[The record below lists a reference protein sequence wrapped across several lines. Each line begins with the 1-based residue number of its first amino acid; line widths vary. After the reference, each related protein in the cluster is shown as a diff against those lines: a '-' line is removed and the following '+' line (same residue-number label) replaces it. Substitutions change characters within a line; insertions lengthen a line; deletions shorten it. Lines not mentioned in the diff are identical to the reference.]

1 MFQDGTNADQA
12 FVGMADDSRVGFWG
26 NTGANWG
33 LTMDTGSGEVVL
45 SNDLTVSKTADGT
58 ASFTHRAFA
67 NEGSFTPNN
76 LKLEMASRST
86 FLGGP
91 LRFEFMVGY
100 SHFRFLPNFGIRTDF
115 IRVFGVDQ
123 DGRAFFSGGR
133 AATSLTTS
141 STPPG
146 TRWSRGTS
154 SSSARSSRPPTTA
167 PTTTSRCRRST

>member
-1 MFQDGTNADQA
+1 
-12 FVGMADDSRVGFWG
+12 
-26 NTGANWG
+26 
-33 LTMDTGSGEVVL
+33 MDTGSGEVVL

-123 DGRAFFSGGR
+123 DGRAFFSGGKGGYVVDYFVN
-133 AATSLTTS
+133 AAGDALEQGDVVVLGAEQ
-141 STPPG
+141 PCL
-146 TRWSRGTS
+146 
-154 SSSARSSRPPTTA
+154 PTTA